1 MLSDFTLNI
10 MDTFNIVYLWIIL
23 TKRENNIF
31 KLISSVVIISIL
43 ITVTDQLGLNFIVTY
58 MIDIIIIKI
67 IYKRNFKNIIFELL
81 LSLLIIMLIQLILFI
96 VINKFVYDSTIQD
109 YSIQSIILMCLVI
122 FSKFNLLNKN
132 FTIEKITSN
141 ILFYFILTSGI
152 YIILIK
158 FIWEY
163 DSKIIMDNLLPMS
176 VILCVLIVSQAF
188 AYLYVVKVIK
198 EKEAL
203 KVSNEYNSVIN
214 EIVQEIKQRQHDFV
228 NYKNTIRG
236 IVAVV
241 DDKDVKSAI
250 NNYMK
255 DEEKHDNKI
264 NELIYIDNIII
275 RSIIYRNI
283 CKAEKYNVNFEYQ
296 MENNVLDNIL
306 SYHEISNL
314 LNNLLNNTFD
324 EVLKEEC
331 DKKNIEVKIYTLGRT
346 SHLTVRNQIVNSN
359 NINLNEMFTRGYTT
373 KNTAGTRG
381 YGLYNVQKIVSQHKG
396 YIEFY
401 VEHET
406 IVFDIYFNNSS
417 GKSGSPIRL

>member
-43 ITVTDQLGLNFIVTY
+43 ITVTDQLGLNFIATY
-58 MIDIIIIKI
+58 IMDIIIIKI
-67 IYKRNFKNIIFELL
+67 IYKRNFNNIIFELL
-81 LSLLIIMLIQLILFI
+81 LTLLIIMLIQLILFI
-96 VINKFVYDSTIQD
+96 FINRFVYDDTIQNFA
-109 YSIQSIILMCLVI
+109 IESIILMCLAV
-122 FSKFNLLNKN
+122 FSKFNLFNKN
-132 FTIEKITSN
+132 FSIEKITSN
-141 ILFYFILTSGI
+141 ILFYFILTSMTYVMI
-152 YIILIK
+152 IK

-163 DSKIIMDNLLPMS
+163 DSKIIMDNLFLIS
-176 VILCVLIVSQAF
+176 VILTALIIFQVF
-188 AYLYVVKVIK
+188 TYLYVVKVIK

-228 NYKNTIRG
+228 NYKNTIKG

-241 DDKDVKSAI
+241 DDKDVKLAI

-255 DEEKHDNKI
+255 NEDVNDNKI
-264 NELIYIDNIII
+264 NELIYINNVII

-283 CKAEKYNVNFEYQ
+283 CKAAKYNVDFEYQ
-296 MENNVLDNIL
+296 IESNVLDSIL

-314 LNNLLNNTFD
+314 LNNMLNNAFD

-331 DKKNIEVKIYTLGRT
+331 YKKNIEVKIYNLGET
-346 SHLTVRNQIVNSN
+346 SHLTVKNPILNSN

-373 KNTAGTRG
+373 KNTTGTRG
-381 YGLYNVQKIVSQHKG
+381 YGLYNVQKIVNLHKG
-396 YIEFY
+396 DIELY
-401 VEHET
+401 VECEE
-406 IVFDIYFNNSS
+406 IIFDIYFNNSS